1 MHQALTGM
9 GERHALA
16 RARRLAVQGRSYNP
30 TMPPSLLRGNTNP
43 ASTHWQG
50 PALALAGAVAFS
62 GKAIIVKLAYRYQV
76 DAVTLIMLRMLVALP
91 LFAAMAW
98 WAGRGKPAL
107 SGRDKLAVLALG
119 FMGYYLASM
128 LDFLGLQ
135 HISASLERL
144 ILYLTPTAVV
154 LLSQL
159 LFGRR
164 ASRRQWLLMG
174 LGYGGLALA
183 FGHELTLEGPRVAWG
198 ASLVAGSMLSYA
210 LYLIYSGERVHR
222 LGALRLAGN
231 ASVVACLFC
240 LLQFVLLRPL
250 SGLQAVAEP
259 VWWLSLLNGTLCT
272 VAPVLAV
279 MMAIERIG
287 AARTA
292 QLGMVGPISTILL
305 GVLLLGEPLTLWLAA
320 GSLAVLSS
328 VALLGRNR

>member
-1 MHQALTGM
+1 
-9 GERHALA
+9 
-16 RARRLAVQGRSYNP
+16 
-30 TMPPSLLRGNTNP
+30 MPSSLLRGNTNP
-43 ASTHWQG
+43 ASADWQG

-91 LFAAMAW
+91 WFAAMAW
-98 WAGRGKPAL
+98 WAGRGRPAL
-107 SGRDKLAVLALG
+107 SMRDKLAVVALG

-154 LLSQL
+154 MLSRL

-183 FGHELTLEGPRVAWG
+183 FSHELTLEGPHVAWG

-210 LYLIYSGERVHR
+210 LYLIYSGELVQR
-222 LGALRLAGN
+222 LGALRLAGS

-250 SGLQAVAEP
+250 SGLQVVAEP

-305 GVLLLGEPLTLWLAA
+305 GALLLGEPLTLWLAA
-320 GSLAVLSS
+320 GSVAVLSS
-328 VALLGRNR
+328 VALLGRSR